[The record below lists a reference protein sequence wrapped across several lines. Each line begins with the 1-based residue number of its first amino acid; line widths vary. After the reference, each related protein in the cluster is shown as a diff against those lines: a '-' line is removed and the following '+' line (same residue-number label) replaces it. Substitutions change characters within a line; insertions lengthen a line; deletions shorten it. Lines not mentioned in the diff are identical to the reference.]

1 MKLIVG
7 LGNPGLKYERTRHN
21 LGFIVVEHFLKDFT
35 PVKDGTWEDSKKFK
49 SEIAEITWQRRS
61 SRSSSGQALIEKVI
75 LAKPKTYMNNS
86 GMAVKIIKDFYKI
99 DSADIWVI
107 HDDVDLPLGSMKI
120 RLGGASAGHKGVD
133 SIINTL
139 GTDKFW
145 RFRLGI
151 GKPKQNLN
159 EKHRAVIF
167 KGVDDYVLGELMGG
181 DWSRAKTLIK
191 KSVKAIETALEKDL
205 ATAMNRFNTK

>member
-21 LGFIVVEHFLKDFT
+21 LGFIVAEHFLKDFE
-35 PVKDGTWEDSKKFK
+35 PVNDNTWKDSAKFK
-49 SEIAEITWQRRS
+49 SEIAEISWQPK
-61 SRSSSGQALIEKVI
+61 AAKAEKVTI
-75 LAKPKTYMNNS
+75 VKPKTYMNNS
-86 GMAVKIIKDFYKI
+86 GMAVKSLKDYYKV
-99 DSADIWVI
+99 DPSDIWII
-107 HDDVDLPLGSMKI
+107 HDDVDLPLGVMKI
-120 RLGGASAGHKGVD
+120 RLGGASAGHRGVE
-133 SIINTL
+133 SIINSL

-167 KGVDDYVLGELMGG
+167 KGVDDYVLGELVGG
-181 DWSRAKTLIK
+181 DWSKAKTLIK
-191 KSVKAIETALEKDL
+191 RGVKALETALEKDM
-205 ATAMNRFNTK
+205 TVAMNRFNTK